1 MVIDSRTQ
9 LIEILEAVMV
19 FISHRQADENV
30 GVQIKDKLKVLG
42 VDAYIDVLDPKLKKP
57 IDVTKR
63 IVEQLRRCSHII
75 AVFTAN
81 TAGSLWV
88 PFELGAA
95 YEADKGIGTYVLGSP
110 TIPEYL
116 DAFPIMRS
124 VPDLRQFAEEYKKQ
138 ATVAKSLTDG
148 SRIFESAHK
157 SETRMADDFIY
168 RLKSKLGQ

>member
-1 MVIDSRTQ
+1 
-9 LIEILEAVMV
+9 MV
-19 FISHRQADENV
+19 FVSHRQVDEAIGLKIKAD
-30 GVQIKDKLKVLG
+30 LKVLG
-42 VDAYIDVLDPKLKKP
+42 VEAYIDVLDSKLKKP
-57 IDVTKR
+57 IDITKR

-75 AVFTAN
+75 AVFTTN

-95 YEADKGIGTYVLGSP
+95 YEADKGIGTYVLGTP

-124 VPDLRQFAEEYKKQ
+124 GADLKQFAEEYKKQ
-138 ATVAKSLTDG
+138 STVAKSLTDS

-157 SETRMADDFIY
+157 SETRTSDDFIY
-168 RLKSKLGQ
+168 RLKSRLGQQ